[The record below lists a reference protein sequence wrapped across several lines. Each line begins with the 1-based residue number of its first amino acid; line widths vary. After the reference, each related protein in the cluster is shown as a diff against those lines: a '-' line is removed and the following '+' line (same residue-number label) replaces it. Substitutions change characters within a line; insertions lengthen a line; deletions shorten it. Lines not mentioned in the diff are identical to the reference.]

1 MIFANIMQDK
11 EGGAKYW
18 SKLFHKYRF
27 VIMTDSSFEEKLS
40 VKLSRLNVIAFLGA
54 LVFICFFSTMLLI
67 AYTPLSE
74 YVPGKSS
81 IEIQKALIDLNI
93 KSDSL
98 ETILLNRKVFLKNIN
113 KIISG
118 EELVKQDGY
127 DKILNTKNPISFETS
142 TEDSLFR
149 IKIETEDKS
158 SIYKK
163 ENTNDNVNNQM
174 FFTPLTGFI
183 SDRYNNKTKHFGV
196 DLVAKE
202 KTRISSVLDGT
213 VVISHWAYETGY
225 VIGIQHKNDYL
236 SFYKHNSVLLKSV
249 GDYVTAGD
257 HISIIGNSGELSSGP
272 HLHFELWH
280 KGVPVNPENYIS
292 F

>member
-11 EGGAKYW
+11 EGRGKDW

-40 VKLSRLNVIAFLGA
+40 VKLSRLNVIGFIGTI
-54 LVFICFFSTMLLI
+54 VFFCFFSTMLLI

-74 YVPGKSS
+74 YIPGKSS
-81 IEIQKALIDLNI
+81 AEVQKRLIELNI

-98 ETILLNRKVFLKNIN
+98 ETILINRKKFLQNIN
-113 KIISG
+113 KIING
-118 EELVKQDGY
+118 EELITPENSNDT
-127 DKILNTKNPISFETS
+127 LNIQNPISFEKS
-142 TEDSLFR
+142 EEDSLFR
-149 IKIETEDKS
+149 VKVEAEDKS

-163 ENTNDNVNNQM
+163 DNTNSQNNQM
-174 FFTPLTGFI
+174 FFTPVSGLI
-183 SDRYNNKTKHFGV
+183 SDKYNNKTKHFGI
-196 DLVAKE
+196 DLVAKD

-225 VIGIQHKNDYL
+225 VIARQHKNDYL

-249 GDYVTAGD
+249 GDYVNAGD
-257 HISIIGNSGELSSGP
+257 HIAVIGNSGELSSGP

-280 KGVPVNPENYIS
+280 KGSSVNPEHYIS

>member
-11 EGGAKYW
+11 EGREKYW

-40 VKLSRLNVIAFLGA
+40 VKLTRINVIAFVGT
-54 LVFICFFSTMLLI
+54 LVFFCFFSTMLLI

-74 YVPGKSS
+74 YVPGKST
-81 IEIQKALIDLNI
+81 IEVQKGLIELNI

-98 ETILLNRKVFLKNIN
+98 ETILLNRSIYLENIN
-113 KIISG
+113 KIING
-118 EELVKQDGY
+118 EELVTPENY
-127 DKILNTKNPISFETS
+127 EEITNTQIPISFEKS
-142 TEDSLFR
+142 KEDSLFR
-149 IKIETEDKS
+149 VKVETEDKS

-163 ENTNDNVNNQM
+163 DNTKNNNTLM
-174 FFTPLTGFI
+174 FFTPLSGLI
-183 SDRYNNKTKHFGV
+183 SDGYNNKTKHFGI

-202 KTRISSVLDGT
+202 KSRISTVLDGT

-225 VIGIQHKNDYL
+225 VIGIQHNNDYL

-249 GDYVTAGD
+249 GDYVNAGD
-257 HISIIGNSGELSSGP
+257 HIAIIGNSGELSSGP

-280 KGVPVNPENYIS
+280 KGAPVNPENYIS

>member
-11 EGGAKYW
+11 EGREKYW

-27 VIMTDSSFEEKLS
+27 VIMKDSSFEEKLS
-40 VKLSRLNVIAFLGA
+40 VKLTRINVIAFVCT
-54 LVFICFFSTMLLI
+54 LVFLCFFSTMLLI

-81 IEIQKALIDLNI
+81 IEVQKSLIELNI

-98 ETILLNRKVFLKNIN
+98 EAILVNRSIYLENIN
-113 KIISG
+113 KIING
-118 EELVKQDGY
+118 EELVTPENY
-127 DKILNTKNPISFETS
+127 AEITNTQIPISFEKS
-142 TEDSLFR
+142 KEDSLFR
-149 IKIETEDKS
+149 VKVEAEDKS

-163 ENTNDNVNNQM
+163 DKPNNNTTLM
-174 FFTPLTGFI
+174 FFTPLTGLI
-183 SDRYNNKTKHFGV
+183 SDGYNNKTKHFGI

-202 KTRISSVLDGT
+202 KSRISSVLEGT
-213 VVISHWAYETGY
+213 VIISHWAYETGY
-225 VIGIQHKNDYL
+225 VIGVQHKNDYL

-249 GDYVTAGD
+249 GDYVNAGD
-257 HISIIGNSGELSSGP
+257 HIAIIGNSGEFSSGP

-280 KGVPVNPENYIS
+280 KGIPVNPENYIS

>member
-1 MIFANIMQDK
+1 MQDK
-11 EGGAKYW
+11 EGREKYW

-27 VIMTDSSFEEKLS
+27 VIMKDSSFEEKLS
-40 VKLSRLNVIAFLGA
+40 VKLTRINVIAFLA
-54 LVFICFFSTMLLI
+54 TLVFLCFFSTMLLI

-81 IEIQKALIDLNI
+81 IEVQKSLIELNI

-98 ETILLNRKVFLKNIN
+98 EAILVNRSIYLENIN
-113 KIISG
+113 KIING
-118 EELVKQDGY
+118 EELVTPENY
-127 DKILNTKNPISFETS
+127 AEITNTQIPISFEKS
-142 TEDSLFR
+142 KEDSLFR
-149 IKIETEDKS
+149 VKVEAEDKS

-163 ENTNDNVNNQM
+163 DNPSNNTTLM
-174 FFTPLTGFI
+174 FFTPLTGLI
-183 SDRYNNKTKHFGV
+183 SDGYNNKTKHFGI

-202 KTRISSVLDGT
+202 KSRISSVLEGT
-213 VVISHWAYETGY
+213 VIISHWAYETGY
-225 VIGIQHKNDYL
+225 VIGVQHKNDYL

-249 GDYVTAGD
+249 GDYVNAGD
-257 HISIIGNSGELSSGP
+257 HIAIIGNSGELSSGP

-280 KGVPVNPENYIS
+280 KGIPVNPENYIS

>member
-11 EGGAKYW
+11 EGREKYW
-18 SKLFHKYRF
+18 SKLFNKYRF

-40 VKLSRLNVIAFLGA
+40 IKLSRLNVITFVGT
-54 LVFICFFSTMLLI
+54 LVFFCFFSTMLLI
-67 AYTPLSE
+67 TYTPLSE
-74 YVPGKSS
+74 YVPGKST
-81 IEIQKALIDLNI
+81 IEVQKGLIELNI

-98 ETILLNRKVFLKNIN
+98 ETILLNRRIYLENIN
-113 KIISG
+113 KIING
-118 EELVKQDGY
+118 EELITPENSDE
-127 DKILNTKNPISFETS
+127 KINTQTPVSFEKS
-142 TEDSLFR
+142 IDDSLFR
-149 IKIETEDKS
+149 IKVETEDKS

-163 ENTNDNVNNQM
+163 NSTNNNNLM
-174 FFTPLTGFI
+174 FFTPLSGLI
-183 SDRYNNKTKHFGV
+183 SDGYNNKTKHFGI

-202 KTRISSVLDGT
+202 KSRISTVLDGT

-225 VIGIQHKNDYL
+225 VIGVQHNNDYL

-249 GDYVTAGD
+249 GDYVNAGD
-257 HISIIGNSGELSSGP
+257 HIAIIGNSGELSSGP

>member
-11 EGGAKYW
+11 EGREKYW

-40 VKLSRLNVIAFLGA
+40 IKLSRLNVIAFVGT
-54 LVFICFFSTMLLI
+54 LVFFCFFSTMLLI
-67 AYTPLSE
+67 TYTPLSE
-74 YVPGKSS
+74 YVPGKST
-81 IEIQKALIDLNI
+81 IEVQKGLIELNI

-98 ETILLNRKVFLKNIN
+98 ETILLNRRIYLENIN
-113 KIISG
+113 KIING
-118 EELVKQDGY
+118 EELITTENSDE
-127 DKILNTKNPISFETS
+127 KINTQTPISFEKS
-142 TEDSLFR
+142 IEDSLFR
-149 IKIETEDKS
+149 IKVETEDKS

-163 ENTNDNVNNQM
+163 NNTNNNNLM
-174 FFTPLTGFI
+174 FFTPLSGLI
-183 SDRYNNKTKHFGV
+183 SDGYNNKTKHFGI

-202 KTRISSVLDGT
+202 KSRISSVLEGT
-213 VVISHWAYETGY
+213 VIISHWAYETGY
-225 VIGIQHKNDYL
+225 VIGVQHKNDYL

-249 GDYVTAGD
+249 GDYVNAGD
-257 HISIIGNSGELSSGP
+257 HIAIIGNSGELSSGP

-280 KGVPVNPENYIS
+280 KGIPVNPENYIS

>member
-11 EGGAKYW
+11 EGREKYW

-40 VKLSRLNVIAFLGA
+40 VKLTRINVIAFVGT
-54 LVFICFFSTMLLI
+54 LVFLCFFSTMLLI

-81 IEIQKALIDLNI
+81 IEVQKSLIELNI

-98 ETILLNRKVFLKNIN
+98 EAILVNRGIYIENIN
-113 KIISG
+113 KIING
-118 EELVKQDGY
+118 EELVTPENY
-127 DKILNTKNPISFETS
+127 AEITNTQIPISFEKS
-142 TEDSLFR
+142 KEDSLFR
-149 IKIETEDKS
+149 VKVEAEDKS

-163 ENTNDNVNNQM
+163 DKPNNTTTLM
-174 FFTPLTGFI
+174 FFTPLTGLI
-183 SDRYNNKTKHFGV
+183 SDGYNNKTKHFGI

-202 KTRISSVLDGT
+202 KSRISSVLEGT
-213 VVISHWAYETGY
+213 VIISHWAYETGY
-225 VIGIQHKNDYL
+225 VIGVQHKNDYL

-249 GDYVTAGD
+249 GDYVNAGD
-257 HISIIGNSGELSSGP
+257 HIAIIGNSGELSSGP

-280 KGVPVNPENYIS
+280 KGIPVNPENYIS

>member
-1 MIFANIMQDK
+1 MQDK
-11 EGGAKYW
+11 EGREKYW

-27 VIMTDSSFEEKLS
+27 VIMTDNSFEEKLS
-40 VKLSRLNVIAFLGA
+40 VKLTRINVIAFVVT
-54 LVFICFFSTMLLI
+54 LVFFCFFSTMLLI

-81 IEIQKALIDLNI
+81 VEVQKGLIELNI

-98 ETILLNRKVFLKNIN
+98 EAILLNRSIYLENIN
-113 KIISG
+113 KIING
-118 EELVKQDGY
+118 EVLVTPENY
-127 DKILNTKNPISFETS
+127 EEITNTQIPISFEKS
-142 TEDSLFR
+142 KEDSLFR
-149 IKIETEDKS
+149 LKVETEDKS
-158 SIYKK
+158 SIYKNDNTK
-163 ENTNDNVNNQM
+163 NNTNLM
-174 FFTPLTGFI
+174 FFTPLTGLI
-183 SDRYNNKTKHFGV
+183 SDGYNNKTKHFGI

-202 KTRISSVLDGT
+202 KSRISSVLEGT
-213 VVISHWAYETGY
+213 VIISHWAYETGN
-225 VIGIQHKNDYL
+225 VIGVQHKNDYL

-249 GDYVTAGD
+249 GDYVNAGD
-257 HISIIGNSGELSSGP
+257 HIAIIGNSGELSSGP

>member
-11 EGGAKYW
+11 EGREKYW

-27 VIMTDSSFEEKLS
+27 VIMKDSSFEEKLS
-40 VKLSRLNVIAFLGA
+40 VKLTRINVIAFVA
-54 LVFICFFSTMLLI
+54 TLVFLCFFSTMLLI

-81 IEIQKALIDLNI
+81 IEVQKSLIELNI

-98 ETILLNRKVFLKNIN
+98 EAILVNRSIYLENIN
-113 KIISG
+113 KIING
-118 EELVKQDGY
+118 EELVTPENY
-127 DKILNTKNPISFETS
+127 AEITNTQIPISFEKS
-142 TEDSLFR
+142 KEDSLFR
-149 IKIETEDKS
+149 VKVEAEDKS

-163 ENTNDNVNNQM
+163 DKPNNNTTLM
-174 FFTPLTGFI
+174 FFTPLTGLI
-183 SDRYNNKTKHFGV
+183 SDGYNNKTKHFGI

-202 KTRISSVLDGT
+202 KSRISSVLEGT
-213 VVISHWAYETGY
+213 VIISHWAYETGY
-225 VIGIQHKNDYL
+225 VIGVQHKNDYL

-249 GDYVTAGD
+249 GDYVNAGD
-257 HISIIGNSGELSSGP
+257 HIAIIGNSGELSSGP

-280 KGVPVNPENYIS
+280 KGIPVNPENYIS

>member
-11 EGGAKYW
+11 EGREKYW

-27 VIMTDSSFEEKLS
+27 VIMKDSSFEEKLS
-40 VKLSRLNVIAFLGA
+40 VKLTRINVIAFIA
-54 LVFICFFSTMLLI
+54 TFVFLCFFSTMLLI

-81 IEIQKALIDLNI
+81 IEVQKSLIELNI

-98 ETILLNRKVFLKNIN
+98 EAILVNRSIYLENIN
-113 KIISG
+113 KIING
-118 EELVKQDGY
+118 EELVTPENY
-127 DKILNTKNPISFETS
+127 AEITNTQIPISFEKS
-142 TEDSLFR
+142 KEDSLFR
-149 IKIETEDKS
+149 VKVEAEDKS

-163 ENTNDNVNNQM
+163 DNPSNNTTLM
-174 FFTPLTGFI
+174 FFTPLTGLI
-183 SDRYNNKTKHFGV
+183 SDGYNNKTKHFGI

-202 KTRISSVLDGT
+202 KSRISSVLEGT
-213 VVISHWAYETGY
+213 VIISHWAYETGY
-225 VIGIQHKNDYL
+225 VIGVQHKNDYL

-249 GDYVTAGD
+249 GDYVNAGD
-257 HISIIGNSGELSSGP
+257 HIAIIGNSGELSSGP

-280 KGVPVNPENYIS
+280 KGIPVNPENYIS

>member
-11 EGGAKYW
+11 EGREKYW

-27 VIMTDSSFEEKLS
+27 VIMKDSSFEEKLS
-40 VKLSRLNVIAFLGA
+40 VKLTRINVIAFLA
-54 LVFICFFSTMLLI
+54 TLVFLCFFSTMLLI

-81 IEIQKALIDLNI
+81 IEVQKSLIELNI

-98 ETILLNRKVFLKNIN
+98 EAILVSRSVYLENIN
-113 KIISG
+113 KIING
-118 EELVKQDGY
+118 EELVTPENY
-127 DKILNTKNPISFETS
+127 AEITNTQIPISFEKS
-142 TEDSLFR
+142 KEDSLFR
-149 IKIETEDKS
+149 VKLEAEDKS

-163 ENTNDNVNNQM
+163 NKPNNNTTLM
-174 FFTPLTGFI
+174 FFTPLTGLI
-183 SDRYNNKTKHFGV
+183 SDGYNNKTKHFGI

-202 KTRISSVLDGT
+202 KSRISSVLEGT
-213 VVISHWAYETGY
+213 VIISHWAYETGY
-225 VIGIQHKNDYL
+225 VIGVQHKNDYL

-249 GDYVTAGD
+249 GDYVNAGD
-257 HISIIGNSGELSSGP
+257 HIAIIGNSGEFSSGP

-280 KGVPVNPENYIS
+280 KGIPVNPENYIS

>member
-11 EGGAKYW
+11 EGREKYW

-27 VIMTDSSFEEKLS
+27 VIMKDSSFEEKLS
-40 VKLSRLNVIAFLGA
+40 VKLTRINVIAFVGT
-54 LVFICFFSTMLLI
+54 LVFLCFFSTMLLI

-81 IEIQKALIDLNI
+81 IEVQKSLIELNI

-98 ETILLNRKVFLKNIN
+98 EAILVNRSIYLENIN
-113 KIISG
+113 KIING
-118 EELVKQDGY
+118 EELVTPENY
-127 DKILNTKNPISFETS
+127 AEIRNTKIPISFEKS
-142 TEDSLFR
+142 KEDSLFR
-149 IKIETEDKS
+149 VKIETEDKS

-163 ENTNDNVNNQM
+163 DKPSNTTSLM
-174 FFTPLTGFI
+174 FFTPLTGLI
-183 SDRYNNKTKHFGV
+183 SDGYNNKTKHFGI

-202 KTRISSVLDGT
+202 KSRISSVLEGT
-213 VVISHWAYETGY
+213 VIISHWAYETGY
-225 VIGIQHKNDYL
+225 VIGVQHKNDYL

-249 GDYVTAGD
+249 GDYVNAGD
-257 HISIIGNSGELSSGP
+257 HIAIIGNSGELSSGP

-280 KGVPVNPENYIS
+280 KGIPVNPENYIS

>member
-11 EGGAKYW
+11 EGREKYW

-27 VIMTDSSFEEKLS
+27 VIMKDSSFEEKLS
-40 VKLSRLNVIAFLGA
+40 VKLTRINVIAFLA
-54 LVFICFFSTMLLI
+54 TLVFLCFFSTMLLI

-81 IEIQKALIDLNI
+81 IEVQKSLIELNI

-98 ETILLNRKVFLKNIN
+98 EAILVNRGIYIENIN
-113 KIISG
+113 KIING
-118 EELVKQDGY
+118 EELVTPENY
-127 DKILNTKNPISFETS
+127 AEITNTQIPISFEKS
-142 TEDSLFR
+142 KEDSLFR
-149 IKIETEDKS
+149 VKVEAEDKS

-163 ENTNDNVNNQM
+163 DKPNNTTTLM
-174 FFTPLTGFI
+174 FFTPLTGLI
-183 SDRYNNKTKHFGV
+183 SDGYNNKTKHFGI

-202 KTRISSVLDGT
+202 KSRISSVLEGT
-213 VVISHWAYETGY
+213 VIISHWAYETGY
-225 VIGIQHKNDYL
+225 VIGVQHKNDYL

-249 GDYVTAGD
+249 GDYVNAGD
-257 HISIIGNSGELSSGP
+257 HIAIIGNSGEFSSGP

-280 KGVPVNPENYIS
+280 KGIPVNPENYIS

>member
-11 EGGAKYW
+11 EGREKYW

-27 VIMTDSSFEEKLS
+27 VIMKDSSFEEKLS
-40 VKLSRLNVIAFLGA
+40 VKLTRINVIAFVA
-54 LVFICFFSTMLLI
+54 TLVFLCFFSTMLLI

-81 IEIQKALIDLNI
+81 IEVQKSLIELNI

-98 ETILLNRKVFLKNIN
+98 EAILVNRSIYLENIN
-113 KIISG
+113 KIING
-118 EELVKQDGY
+118 EELVNPENYAEKM
-127 DKILNTKNPISFETS
+127 NTQIPVSFEKS
-142 TEDSLFR
+142 KEDSLFR
-149 IKIETEDKS
+149 VKVEAEDKS

-163 ENTNDNVNNQM
+163 DKPNNNTTLM
-174 FFTPLTGFI
+174 FFTPITGLI
-183 SDRYNNKTKHFGV
+183 SDGYNNKTKHFGI

-202 KTRISSVLDGT
+202 KSRISSVLEGT
-213 VVISHWAYETGY
+213 VIISHWAYETGY
-225 VIGIQHKNDYL
+225 VIGVQHKNDYL

-249 GDYVTAGD
+249 GDYVNAGD
-257 HISIIGNSGELSSGP
+257 HIAIIGNSGELSSGP

-280 KGVPVNPENYIS
+280 KGIPVNPENYIS

>member
-1 MIFANIMQDK
+1 MQDK
-11 EGGAKYW
+11 EGREKYW

-27 VIMTDSSFEEKLS
+27 VIMKDSSFEEKLS
-40 VKLSRLNVIAFLGA
+40 VKLTRINVIAFVA
-54 LVFICFFSTMLLI
+54 TLVFLCFFSTMLLI

-81 IEIQKALIDLNI
+81 IEVQKSLIELNI

-98 ETILLNRKVFLKNIN
+98 EAILVNRSIYLENIN
-113 KIISG
+113 KIING
-118 EELVKQDGY
+118 EELVTPENY
-127 DKILNTKNPISFETS
+127 AEITNTQIPISFEKS
-142 TEDSLFR
+142 KEDSLFR
-149 IKIETEDKS
+149 VKVEAEDKS

-163 ENTNDNVNNQM
+163 DNPNNNTLI
-174 FFTPLTGFI
+174 FFTPLTGLI
-183 SDRYNNKTKHFGV
+183 SDGYNNKTKHFGI

-202 KTRISSVLDGT
+202 KSRISSVLEGT
-213 VVISHWAYETGY
+213 VIISHWAYETGY
-225 VIGIQHKNDYL
+225 VIGVQHKNDYL

-249 GDYVTAGD
+249 GDYVNAGD
-257 HISIIGNSGELSSGP
+257 HIAIIGNSGELSSGP

-280 KGVPVNPENYIS
+280 KGIPVNPENYIS

>member
-1 MIFANIMQDK
+1 MQDK
-11 EGGAKYW
+11 EGREKYW

-40 VKLSRLNVIAFLGA
+40 VKLTRINVIAFVFT
-54 LVFICFFSTMLLI
+54 LVFFCFFSTMLLI

-81 IEIQKALIDLNI
+81 VEVQKGLIELNI

-98 ETILLNRKVFLKNIN
+98 EAILLNRSIYLENIN
-113 KIISG
+113 KIING
-118 EELVKQDGY
+118 EVLVNPENY
-127 DKILNTKNPISFETS
+127 EEITNTQIPISFEKS
-142 TEDSLFR
+142 KEDSLFR
-149 IKIETEDKS
+149 VKVETEDKS

-163 ENTNDNVNNQM
+163 DITKNNTNLI
-174 FFTPLTGFI
+174 FFTPLTGLI
-183 SDRYNNKTKHFGV
+183 SDGYNNKTKHFGI

-202 KTRISSVLDGT
+202 KSRISSVLEGT
-213 VVISHWAYETGY
+213 VIISHWAYETGN
-225 VIGIQHKNDYL
+225 VIGVQHKNDYL

-249 GDYVTAGD
+249 GDYVNAGD
-257 HISIIGNSGELSSGP
+257 HIAIIGNSGELSSGP

>member
-11 EGGAKYW
+11 EGRGKYW

-27 VIMTDSSFEEKLS
+27 VIMKDSSFEEKLS
-40 VKLSRLNVIAFLGA
+40 VKLTRINVIAFVGT
-54 LVFICFFSTMLLI
+54 LVFLCFFSTMLLI

-81 IEIQKALIDLNI
+81 IEVQKSLIELNI

-98 ETILLNRKVFLKNIN
+98 EAILVNRSIYLENIN
-113 KIISG
+113 KIING
-118 EELVKQDGY
+118 EELVTPENY
-127 DKILNTKNPISFETS
+127 AEITNTQIPISFEKS
-142 TEDSLFR
+142 KEDSLFR
-149 IKIETEDKS
+149 VKVEAEDKS

-163 ENTNDNVNNQM
+163 DKPNNNTTLM
-174 FFTPLTGFI
+174 FFTPLTGLI
-183 SDRYNNKTKHFGV
+183 SDGYNNKTKHFGI

-202 KTRISSVLDGT
+202 KSRISSVLEGT
-213 VVISHWAYETGY
+213 VIISHWAYETGY
-225 VIGIQHKNDYL
+225 VIGVQHKNDYL

-249 GDYVTAGD
+249 GDYVNAGD
-257 HISIIGNSGELSSGP
+257 HIAIIGNSGELSSGP

-280 KGVPVNPENYIS
+280 KGIPVNPENYIS

>member
-11 EGGAKYW
+11 EGREKYW

-27 VIMTDSSFEEKLS
+27 VIMKDSSFEEKLS
-40 VKLSRLNVIAFLGA
+40 VKLTRINVIAFVA
-54 LVFICFFSTMLLI
+54 TLVFLCFFSTMLLI

-81 IEIQKALIDLNI
+81 IEVQKSLIELNI

-98 ETILLNRKVFLKNIN
+98 EAILVNRSIYLENIN
-113 KIISG
+113 KIING
-118 EELVKQDGY
+118 EELVNPENNAE
-127 DKILNTKNPISFETS
+127 ITNTQIPISFEKS
-142 TEDSLFR
+142 KEDSLFR
-149 IKIETEDKS
+149 VKVEAEDKS

-163 ENTNDNVNNQM
+163 DKPNNNTTLM
-174 FFTPLTGFI
+174 FFTPLTGLI
-183 SDRYNNKTKHFGV
+183 SDGYNNKTKHFGI

-202 KTRISSVLDGT
+202 KSRISSVLEGT
-213 VVISHWAYETGY
+213 VIISHWAYETGY
-225 VIGIQHKNDYL
+225 VIGVQHKNDYL

-249 GDYVTAGD
+249 GDYVNAGD
-257 HISIIGNSGELSSGP
+257 HIAIIGNSGELSSGP

-280 KGVPVNPENYIS
+280 KGIPVNPENYIS